1 MILQIVKT
9 IKIKDVFIVKK
20 SLFFML
26 TTAVLLLVPFVCNA
40 QGEVVSSVSWEY
52 NGGDIIENGI
62 SSNGNYN
69 EITNSGVSGIGF
81 SNHSYVYFNV
91 DTAKLVT
98 APGYTYKIL
107 VDYYD
112 GGYSDNHYNSK
123 NFAISLSGGIP
134 NVRMFPSLEASS
146 IGASTA
152 AGWKTAWLD
161 VPSAEAG
168 AVSFDGIVNSFNYNE
183 GNVTGANIRIGNG
196 TGRLSGLAVSKIE
209 IQTIRQPVKALEVG
223 DAKYTVGEEN
233 EQDTDAPVTGFVNTT
248 VELKNINTYPT
259 SSIRLIVASINKTNG
274 KIEAISC
281 DVADMQQNTDTLTAG
296 VFHNADTCDYKYFV
310 WDANNNSLINCAP
323 SAPLNFEV
331 SSKVKGAY
339 ISFDAS
345 EDDFDAIDKYVIYR
359 DGEEFK
365 TLYAAS
371 GVLDVTEDNHTYYMV
386 AYDHY
391 GVASEP
397 TEEITGETVSMT
409 GILLEGETKDDVNSN
424 SYGITFDTID
434 GIDANDKCSEQASK
448 DGVYCRKTFDI
459 SEIRQQPDRFSMLY
473 FKVDKQEIPQDE
485 TDITFEITYF
495 DEGTG
500 NINLQYNNTS
510 NSVATVKVAQ
520 RANTNTWKT
529 AVVQLTNAKLSA
541 NINGCDLR
549 ISGVAANPEIY
560 VSKIEA
566 VATHQ
571 YQ

>member
-146 IGASTA
+146 IGASTD

-183 GNVTGANIRIGNG
+183 GDVTGANIRIGNG

-448 DGVYCRKTFDI
+448 DGVYCRQTFDL
-459 SEIRQQPDRFSMLY
+459 SEIRNDPGKFSKLY
-473 FKVDKQEIPQDE
+473 FKVDKNHIPQDE
-485 TDITFEITYF
+485 DHITFEITYF

-500 NINLQYNNTS
+500 NINLEYNNTS
-510 NSVATVKVAQ
+510 NSLATVKVAQ

-541 NINGCDLR
+541 NINGCDFR

>member
-1 MILQIVKT
+1 M
-9 IKIKDVFIVKK
+9 KK
-20 SLFFML
+20 KLL
-26 TTAVLLLVPFVCNA
+26 VLICVMFAISLVPFVCAA
-40 QGEVVSSVSWEY
+40 QDTQLASQISWEY
-52 NGGDIIENGI
+52 NGGDVIENGI
-62 SSNGNYN
+62 TLNGNYD
-69 EITNSGVSGIGF
+69 EYTYDGVTGVGKSDC
-81 SNHSYVYFNV
+81 SYIYFNI
-91 DTAKLVT
+91 DTSKFMVSDE
-98 APGYTYKIL
+98 YTYKIK

-112 GGYSDNHYNSK
+112 GGYSNNRDPSK
-123 NFAISLSGGIP
+123 NFCVSLSSGTP
-134 NVRMFPSLEASS
+134 NVRMFPSLDATDVSS
-146 IGASTA
+146 ATDE
-152 AGWKTAWLD
+152 GWKTAWLD
-161 VPSAEAG
+161 VPSTAAG
-168 AVSFDGIVNSFNYNE
+168 AVNFNGIINGLSDGVAGAS
-183 GNVTGANIRIGNG
+183 GANIRIGNSKAKL
-196 TGRLSGLAVSKIE
+196 TNFYISKI
-209 IQTIRQPVKALEVG
+209 TIETYRTPVIALMVSEPT
-223 DAKYTVGEEN
+223 YTVD
-233 EQDTDAPVTGFVNTT
+233 EQISDAPATGFVKTSVSLN
-248 VELKNINTYPT
+248 NIDTYKVGT
-259 SSIRLIVASINKTNG
+259 SIKLIVASVNKATG
-274 KIEAISC
+274 KIEAIS
-281 DVADMQQNTDTLTAG
+281 ADSTDNMTTPKDTLTAG
-296 VFHNADTCDYKYFV
+296 VAHNADTCDYKYFV
-310 WDANNNSLINCAP
+310 WDSNNNSVINCAP
-323 SAPLNFEV
+323 SMPQNFSV
-331 SSKVKGAY
+331 QSKATGTY

-359 DGEEFK
+359 DGEEYK

-397 TEEITGETVSMT
+397 TEEITGETVSML
-409 GILLEGETKDDVNSN
+409 GILLEGETKDDVNAN

-510 NSVATVKVAQ
+510 NSVATAKVAT
-520 RANTNTWKT
+520 RTNTNTWKK

-541 NINGCDLR
+541 NINGCDFR

-560 VSKIEA
+560 ISKVEA
-566 VATHQ
+566 VPTHQ